1 MAEQG
6 PQGRFS
12 FRAAA
17 DLTTKQWH
25 VMRVVAAGPPPSC
38 NIASDAAAAA
48 NIGTVGVLQ
57 NAPNTD
63 EPATVAND
71 GLSKVVA
78 GAATSAWNWI
88 TNDASG
94 RAINAGSGQL
104 VIGRATE
111 SAGAA
116 GQVISVLLQKPFR
129 LFGL

>member
-6 PQGRFS
+6 PQGRYS

-25 VMRVVAAGPPPSC
+25 IMRVVAAGPPPTC
-38 NIASDAAAAA
+38 NIASNALAAA
-48 NIGTVGVLQ
+48 NVGMVGVLQ

-78 GAATSAWNWI
+78 GAATSAWAWI
-88 TNDASG
+88 TTDASG
-94 RAINAGSGQL
+94 RAINASSGD
-104 VIGRATE
+104 VAIGRATE

-116 GQVISVLLQKPFR
+116 GQVISVLLQKPFKI
-129 LFGL
+129 LGT